1 MVCPKQRPLRRTTC
15 TDIVATAKAGT
26 LSFCVTRRKRRP
38 LTEFRKLAAKA
49 ARKCRRPAPHHKH
62 PVLRGPNREIIQAER
77 SPRSLVLSS
86 TRLFPGAA
94 PQAPS
99 ASRTESGDFS
109 SRASTHVTRA
119 LLNTTLP
126 LLNTPLP
133 FPGRVGGRK
142 VLPEPQ
148 H

>member
-49 ARKCRRPAPHHKH
+49 AWKRRRPAPLHKH

-77 SPRSLVLSS
+77 SPRSLLLSS
-86 TRLFPGAA
+86 TRLFPDSSPGGWVGEKFSLNHSTDEPKASA
-94 PQAPS
+94 GELQPS
-99 ASRTESGDFS
+99 WSGIQTWLVKICTSESLTKN
-109 SRASTHVTRA
+109 ATHS
-119 LLNTTLP
+119 
-126 LLNTPLP
+126 
-133 FPGRVGGRK
+133 
-142 VLPEPQ
+142 
-148 H
+148 